1 MNDYISII
9 SSLIIFLFPYLG
21 RKWFNPQ
28 LLSSTVVSLGLLGT
42 FGGIMYGLWVFS
54 VEQIDS
60 SIPQLLE
67 GLKTAFLTSIA
78 GMLASLILK
87 LVPVF
92 YGIRKEEEQE
102 EEVTDKQLLLVLE
115 NIEKNTQPT
124 ATLALV
130 QEVKLSNE
138 QLKNNFQSLNDNLQ
152 NMVARELHFNT
163 EALASS
169 LQSVISNLD
178 NRISE
183 QINQTILKIYD
194 ILEQQLQHI
203 IHSQEFNQ
211 TIQEQLQDT
220 LSKLQETIQNI
231 ETFLGKSN
239 NLNMKQNHVFMEQV
253 TSFGEFIK
261 GSEQQMS
268 SQLNRMEE
276 KYERELT
283 ELEKFTK
290 TLMTIIKKL
299 SQDHDTLYKKT
310 NDVE

>member
-87 LVPVF
+87 LVPGF
-92 YGIRKEEEQE
+92 YGIRKEEKQE
-102 EEVTDKQLLLVLE
+102 EEITDKQLFQVLE
-115 NIEKNTQPT
+115 SIEKNTQPT
-124 ATLALV
+124 TSLALV
-130 QEVKLSNE
+130 QEIKSSNE

-169 LQSVISNLD
+169 LQTVISNLD

-268 SQLNRMEE
+268 SN
-276 KYERELT
+276 
-283 ELEKFTK
+283 
-290 TLMTIIKKL
+290 
-299 SQDHDTLYKKT
+299 
-310 NDVE
+310 

>member
-60 SIPQLLE
+60 SIKQLLE
-67 GLKTAFLTSIA
+67 G
-78 GMLASLILK
+78 
-87 LVPVF
+87 
-92 YGIRKEEEQE
+92 EQE

-124 ATLALV
+124 ATLTLV
-130 QEVKLSNE
+130 QEVKFSNE

>member
-102 EEVTDKQLLLVLE
+102 EEITDKQLLLVLE

-130 QEVKLSNE
+130 QEVKFSNE

-169 LQSVISNLD
+169 LQTVIP
-178 NRISE
+178 I
-183 QINQTILKIYD
+183 
-194 ILEQQLQHI
+194 
-203 IHSQEFNQ
+203 
-211 TIQEQLQDT
+211 
-220 LSKLQETIQNI
+220 
-231 ETFLGKSN
+231 
-239 NLNMKQNHVFMEQV
+239 
-253 TSFGEFIK
+253 
-261 GSEQQMS
+261 
-268 SQLNRMEE
+268 
-276 KYERELT
+276 
-283 ELEKFTK
+283 
-290 TLMTIIKKL
+290 
-299 SQDHDTLYKKT
+299 
-310 NDVE
+310 